1 MCPNFPLLKRTR
13 RLKMDQT
20 KDYLFACYDS
30 IVVQFFGLSPIVV
43 GLFIVAAALNDF
55 HRRGNE
61 LFVLIDSWPSLLAA
75 TLCCP
80 KFNDGLS
87 SNENGLFFPAASAV
101 IWETQTKWE
110 TPPLFVC
117 CCGCWNTRTTSTQ
130 NGDCAPYYLPHHTH
144 MHITHTHRL
153 IR

>member
-1 MCPNFPLLKRTR
+1 
-13 RLKMDQT
+13 MDQT

-110 TPPLFVC
+110 TPSFCLLLWLLEYTNDVHPERRLC
-117 CCGCWNTRTTSTQ
+117 TLLHATSHTYAHNTHPSS
-130 NGDCAPYYLPHHTH
+130 Y
-144 MHITHTHRL
+144 
-153 IR
+153 